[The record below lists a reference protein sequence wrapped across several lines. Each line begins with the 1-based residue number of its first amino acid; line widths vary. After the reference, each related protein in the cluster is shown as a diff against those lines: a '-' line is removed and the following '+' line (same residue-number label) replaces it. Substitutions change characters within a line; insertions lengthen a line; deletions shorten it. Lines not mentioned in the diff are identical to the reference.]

1 MEVQMSIN
9 RPRSSNSV
17 RKRIFRKAIIA
28 LLALGI
34 PMLLF
39 LFQFGIQKAEVIG
52 ESRYTDQQI
61 RDMVLESRLDYNSVY
76 LYLKYRFFTTPDIPF
91 IEKLDIEMNSRHE
104 VTIYVYEKIVTG
116 CVYVMGEYMYFD
128 KDGIIVESSSEKV
141 EKVPVIEGLQFR
153 DIVLHDKLKLLD
165 EEQTKEEDSGQENTG
180 GDTQSGEENSGSS
193 DEQET
198 EKDEEESTGAKDKLF
213 DIILNLTKLINKYEL
228 DVDVVRFDENNNVT
242 LKCGDIRVLL
252 GKKNDYEVALSDLK
266 NILAK
271 AEGTKAYELD
281 MRDYSK
287 ESNYVIGKSKDS
299 TE

>member
-1 MEVQMSIN
+1 MSIN

-61 RDMVLESRLDYNSVY
+61 RDMVLESRLDYNSIY

>member
-1 MEVQMSIN
+1 MSIN